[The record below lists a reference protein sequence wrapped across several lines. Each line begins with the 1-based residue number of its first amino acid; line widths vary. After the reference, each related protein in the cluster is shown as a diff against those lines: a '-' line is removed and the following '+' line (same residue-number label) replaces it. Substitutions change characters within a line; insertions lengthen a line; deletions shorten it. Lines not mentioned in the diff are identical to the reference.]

1 MNGQVKTYVNGVGL
15 LAPGINNWKEAAA
28 VFNTESL
35 YVHAATVLPVPE
47 CLPPAER
54 RRASRVIRLSLAI
67 GFEAIAHSG
76 ADASKLATVF
86 TSSGADGHNCHS
98 LCEQL
103 ATDDRQISPT
113 RFHNSVH
120 NAAAGYWGIATGS
133 MAPCQVIGAHDA
145 SFCAGLLDAMAQVM
159 NDGEPVLLVA
169 YDSEYPEPLFA
180 KRNTPDCAG
189 VAIML
194 SPYCTP
200 KSLASISVRPTTQA
214 AEQMPDEN
222 LDQLREKIPALRSLP
237 LLSRIAQRQAGT
249 VILEYLQQ
257 MSLSVEVSP
266 C

>member
-1 MNGQVKTYVNGVGL
+1 
-15 LAPGINNWKEAAA
+15 
-28 VFNTESL
+28 
-35 YVHAATVLPVPE
+35 
-47 CLPPAER
+47 
-54 RRASRVIRLSLAI
+54 
-67 GFEAIAHSG
+67 
-76 ADASKLATVF
+76 
-86 TSSGADGHNCHS
+86 
-98 LCEQL
+98 
-103 ATDDRQISPT
+103 
-113 RFHNSVH
+113 
-120 NAAAGYWGIATGS
+120 

-145 SFCAGLLDAMAQVM
+145 SFGAGLLDAMAQVM

-237 LLSRIAQRQAGT
+237 LLSRIAQRQAAT
-249 VILEYLQQ
+249 VIDPPIRRGGGLVVAQPQSAAGRECHHGQDAQ
-257 MSLSVEVSP
+257 SP
-266 C
+266 APPRRDNAKSAAALLAAGAF